1 MLKLFYSPFEN
12 DAYFFWRIRPDGHF
26 EENQRLSRL
35 VDGLERIVMVGVSKM
50 NKFTFTKSSDQVSS

>member
-1 MLKLFYSPFEN
+1 MTLTSFDVFAQT
-12 DAYFFWRIRPDGHF
+12 DTF